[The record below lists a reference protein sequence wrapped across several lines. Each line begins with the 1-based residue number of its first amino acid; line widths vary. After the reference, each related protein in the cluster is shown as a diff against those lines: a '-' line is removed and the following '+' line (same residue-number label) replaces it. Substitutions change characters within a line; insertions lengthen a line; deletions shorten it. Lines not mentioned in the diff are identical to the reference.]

1 MLCRDVNFD
10 SNSVN
15 PRGPVFL
22 SYRHSDGAE
31 LATDLAWALRSAGIP
46 VWLDKNDLPPGDTER
61 RLDEA
66 MQSGLSGAVLIV
78 TPDIE
83 NSSCIKAL
91 ELPRLLA
98 LDEQGTFTLSVASTI
113 KKKTGALDYCAPDRL
128 LSQSSGSLRRLRQDA
143 AVTPE
148 DLAKIALKHCR
159 QRMEA
164 LKEEIELADRRI
176 EISLQTRFSPSSTD
190 LLGDLV
196 MRLRPPVPDDR
207 RPNRQGLEELQ
218 LSLRNLPHLLQ
229 IAGAKHARF
238 SGGAHLS
245 VAFALGAVLPTPL
258 LGRVEAVDTDGHMWA
273 LSSNTPAIEAS
284 TRLLEIT
291 ERSPRETVSG
301 DALVYV
307 DLKTPGSDLAFEQF
321 LAAHP
326 GRFAGVFHI
335 RTTAQGNLR
344 PAAAGAI
351 VAEAS
356 YAIRQAASRLETSE
370 IHMFLR
376 CPWTVALLLGRT
388 LNTFRVHLYEW
399 ENGPAYD
406 ESDAAPRYLPSL
418 VVRSGAGGSPI
429 EKVTLPARP
438 EAAAQKA

>member
-1 MLCRDVNFD
+1 MLCRDVNSD
-10 SNSVN
+10 SNSAN

-31 LATDLAWALRSAGIP
+31 LAINMAWALRSAGIP
-46 VWLDKNDLPPGDTER
+46 VWLDKNDLPPGDTKR

-66 MQSGLSGAVLIV
+66 MRSGMSGAVLIV
-78 TPDIE
+78 TPDIKD
-83 NSSCIKAL
+83 SSCIKDL

-98 LDEQGTFTLSVASTI
+98 LEKQGTFTLSIASTI
-113 KKKTGALDYCAPDRL
+113 KKKNGGGLDYCAPDRL
-128 LSQSSGSLRRLRQDA
+128 LSQPSGSLRRLRQDA
-143 AVTPE
+143 SVTPG
-148 DLAKIALKHCR
+148 DLAKIALNHCR

-164 LKEEIELADRRI
+164 IKGEIELADQMI

-190 LLGDLV
+190 LFGDLV

-207 RPNRQGLEELQ
+207 RPNRQGLEEWK
-218 LSLRNLPHLLQ
+218 LSLSNLPHLLQ
-229 IAGAKHARF
+229 IAGARHTRF

-245 VAFALGAVLPTPL
+245 VAFALGAALPTPL
-258 LGRVEAVDTDGHMWA
+258 LGRVEAVDTDGHTWA
-273 LSSNTPAIEAS
+273 LSNNTPATAVS

-291 ERSPRETVSG
+291 DRSLHETISG

-307 DLKTPGSDLAFEQF
+307 DLKTPRSDSVFEQF

-335 RTTAQGNLR
+335 RTAAEGNLR
-344 PAAAGAI
+344 PADANAI

-356 YAIRQAASRLETSE
+356 YAIRQAASLSNSPEV
-370 IHMFLR
+370 HLFLR

-388 LNTFRVHLYEW
+388 LNTIRVHVHEW
-399 ENGPAYD
+399 EDGPGD
-406 ESDAAPRYLPSL
+406 DGSDVGPRYLPSL
-418 VVRSGAGGSPI
+418 LVRSGAGGGPI
-429 EKVTLPARP
+429 ERVVLPARP
-438 EAAAQKA
+438 EASA